1 MKKIYF
7 LILSLSVLFLAN
19 TALAFAEPTYPIAEL
34 GNCKDKQA
42 CSEFCYK
49 PENMSACIDYGEK
62 NGMVS
67 AEEAKMSKIV
77 AQRIKDGTMPG
88 NCKTKDE
95 CEKYC
100 QGNVA
105 TLEECLNLA
114 EDVGI
119 SNDGIAEGKKI
130 LKALKEGAK
139 MPGDC
144 KNKGQCEKYC
154 QDPANIDECLTFAEK
169 AQIIPADQLAEAKKV
184 APFLRSGDT
193 PGKCKTK
200 LECENYCNDEAH
212 SDVCLTFA
220 EKAGFISKEEAE
232 MAKKA
237 GGKGPGGCKG
247 SDECNKY
254 CQDPAHLQECIDFG
268 IKVGA
273 IKEEDVQKIKEG
285 GKMIKDGLAKIPE
298 GARSAAESCLNDVF
312 DGKLQDVLNGTLQI
326 TKDQGDKIG
335 PCFEKAVQSFIKSQM
350 PSGGSVP
357 SGQGGEGYGPPT
369 GTQQAPPSGV
379 QGPPCSSPEE
389 CLKMF
394 GPK

>member
-7 LILSLSVLFLAN
+7 LILFLSALFFAGQ
-19 TALAFAEPTYPIAEL
+19 TLAFTEPTYPIAEL
-34 GNCKDKQA
+34 GNCKDRQA
-42 CSEFCYK
+42 CEEFCYK
-49 PENMSACIDYGEK
+49 PENMSACIDYGSQ
-62 NGMVS
+62 NGLIS
-67 AEEAKMSKIV
+67 QEEAKISKLV
-77 AQRIKDGTMPG
+77 AEKVKAGTMPG

-100 QGNVA
+100 QGNVS
-105 TLEECLNLA
+105 TLEECLSLA
-114 EDVGI
+114 KDVGF
-119 SNDGIAEGKKI
+119 SNEGIEEGKKI

-154 QDPANIDECLTFAEK
+154 QDTTHIDECLAFAEA
-169 AQIIPADQLAEAKKV
+169 AQIISADELAEAKKV

-193 PGKCKTK
+193 PGKCKSK

-212 SDVCLTFA
+212 ADVCLSFA

-247 SDECNKY
+247 TEECNKY
-254 CQDPAHLQECIDFG
+254 CQDKSHMDECIEFG

-273 IKEEDVQKIKEG
+273 IKEEDIQKIKEG
-285 GKMIKDGLAKIPE
+285 GKMIKEGLAKIPE
-298 GARSAAESCLNDVF
+298 GARSSAETCLNNIF

-335 PCFEKAVQSFIKSQM
+335 PCFENAVKAFIKSQM
-350 PSGGSVP
+350 PSGGGAP
-357 SGQGGEGYGPPT
+357 TGGSEGSYGPPA
-369 GTQQAPPSGV
+369 GQQGPPAGQ

-389 CLKMF
+389 CARMF